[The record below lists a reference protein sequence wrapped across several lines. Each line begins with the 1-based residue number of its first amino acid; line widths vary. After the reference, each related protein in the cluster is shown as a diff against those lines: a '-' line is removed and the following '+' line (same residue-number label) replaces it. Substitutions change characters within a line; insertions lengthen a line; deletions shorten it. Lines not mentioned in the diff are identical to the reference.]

1 MCVLLP
7 CGVEYSAVC
16 VEKVEKEKVL
26 FGLQVRVQQLQLQ
39 LEEEQHLVQ
48 VSSVVRV

>member
-1 MCVLLP
+1 MCSSSP

-26 FGLQVRVQQLQLQ
+26 VGLQGRVQQLQPQ

-48 VSSVVRV
+48 VSSVVRA